1 MYTLSSKLKI
11 TAIIFMVVGAIGLI
25 YGFIA
30 APSSI
35 EEVKEMLAAESHHG
49 AEEGSTDVM
58 GHEPEASGQAHM
70 QGGREEGNAHGV
82 ETRAGEEAHG
92 EHGET
97 AHYEHVLHQ
106 LETKPW
112 SALFVSAF
120 FFFMIALGALVFY
133 AIQFA
138 AQAGWSPVLF
148 RVIEGITSYLL
159 PGSIIVALIV
169 IFAGT
174 HFFPWQNEELVSE
187 DKILQAKSGYLN
199 FPFFVIRAI
208 IYIVGWNLYRF
219 FSRKFSLEQARAT
232 GDDLRPYKKSF
243 KGAVF
248 FLLFF
253 IVTESMMA
261 WDWFM
266 SMTPHWYSTLFAWYV
281 FASMFVSAITVIALV
296 TILLRRAGYLSF
308 VNDSH
313 LHDLAK
319 FMFAFSIFWTYLW
332 FGQFMLIWYANIPE
346 EVTYFI
352 LRIQEYN
359 LLFFGMLVLN
369 FVFPI
374 LLLMNSDYKR
384 LPIIIT
390 IAGLVILVGHYIDIY
405 LLIMPSTVGANWFFG
420 IAEIGGLL
428 FFLGLFILVVGS
440 GLAKESL
447 YPKGN
452 PFLKE
457 SEHYHY

>member
-1 MYTLSSKLKI
+1 MYTLPSKLKI
-11 TAIIFMVVGAIGLI
+11 TAIIFMIVGVIGLV

-30 APSSI
+30 APDNV
-35 EEVKEMLAAESHHG
+35 EEVKEMMAAEAHHG
-49 AEEGSTDVM
+49 AEAEHEESGTAHMEDAEAEQKGEETHATAEGS
-58 GHEPEASGQAHM
+58 HAEAGA
-70 QGGREEGNAHGV
+70 
-82 ETRAGEEAHG
+82 EAHG
-92 EHGET
+92 EHGED
-97 AHYEHVLHQ
+97 AHYEHLLHQ
-106 LETKPW
+106 LQTKPW
-112 SALFVSAF
+112 SALYVSAF
-120 FFFMIALGALVFY
+120 FFFMISLGALVFY

-148 RVIEGITSYLL
+148 RVLEGITSYLL
-159 PGSIIVALIV
+159 PGSIIVFLIV

-187 DKILQAKSGYLN
+187 DKILQTKSGYLN
-199 FPFFVIRAI
+199 FPFFVIRAV
-208 IYIVGWNLYRF
+208 IYILGWNLYRH
-219 FSRKFSLEQARAT
+219 FSRKFSLRQAEVKEN
-232 GDDLRPYKKSF
+232 DYRPYKKSF
-243 KGAVF
+243 KAAVF

-253 IVTESMMA
+253 VVSESLMA

-281 FASMFVSAITVIALV
+281 FASLFVSAITVIAMV
-296 TILLRRAGYLSF
+296 TIFLKRAGHLPF

-352 LRIQEYN
+352 LRIEEYN

-384 LPIIIT
+384 VPLFVIISGI
-390 IAGLVILVGHYIDIY
+390 IILVGHYIDIY
-405 LLIMPSTVGANWFFG
+405 LLVMPSTVGPNWFFG
-420 IAEIGGLL
+420 IPEIGGLL
-428 FFLGLFILVVGS
+428 FFLGLFIIVVGN
-440 GLAKESL
+440 GLGKVSL